1 MIKALRLLTAVGL
14 SLLLG
19 STLAQQYGNE
29 PFFDNPAAHS
39 HNFATHMMEVR
50 FIALEAVGTD
60 DEEFSEEFA
69 EGLETDLTLIAGTLG
84 KSDPELYASLD
95 ETLEELGEAAEQG
108 ADYDALLAEARELV
122 ARARAALLPA
132 GFADDSVNTAALVS
146 RLLLAEG
153 GVAEGWE
160 EAFDGED
167 AEYAFGWAALQHVKT
182 LWPLLEPLADEN
194 QAFEI
199 TDQLEFLSTELFPTF
214 TPPENLHLLDGE
226 AAEPPTHRI
235 VGFLEAMTDASLY
248 PNRDL
253 APLVGLIDDLA
264 VQACSAYAAGDAAL
278 GRETV
283 MQSFY
288 FYDEYLRRML
298 DLFDPELHAETEE
311 LFEELAG
318 GASNGAELCVP
329 LQENLQQVRVL
340 FGA

>member
-1 MIKALRLLTAVGL
+1 MIKALRLMAAIGL

-19 STLAQQYGNE
+19 SGLAQQYGNE
-29 PFFDNPAAHS
+29 PFFENPAGHS

-50 FIALEAVGTD
+50 FIALEAVGSD
-60 DEEFSEEFA
+60 DEEFNEEFE
-69 EGLETDLTLIAGTLG
+69 EGLETDLALIAGTLG
-84 KSDPELYASLD
+84 ASDPELYAALD
-95 ETLEELGEAAEQG
+95 DALEELSEAVEAG
-108 ADYDALLAEARELV
+108 ADYDAQLAEARELV
-122 ARARAALLPA
+122 TRARAALLPA
-132 GFADDSVNTAALVS
+132 GFEDDSINTAALVS

-167 AEYAFGWAALQHVKT
+167 AEYAFGWAALQHVNT

-199 TDQLEFLSTELFPTF
+199 NDQLEFLATELFPTF
-214 TPPENLHLLDGE
+214 TPPANLHLMDGE

-283 MQSFY
+283 LQSFY
-288 FYDEYLRRML
+288 FYVEYLRRML
-298 DLFDPELHAETEE
+298 DLFDPELHAGTEE
-311 LFEELAG
+311 IFEELADG
-318 GASNGAELCVP
+318 SSEGAELCVP
-329 LQENLQQVRVL
+329 LQDNLQQVRVL